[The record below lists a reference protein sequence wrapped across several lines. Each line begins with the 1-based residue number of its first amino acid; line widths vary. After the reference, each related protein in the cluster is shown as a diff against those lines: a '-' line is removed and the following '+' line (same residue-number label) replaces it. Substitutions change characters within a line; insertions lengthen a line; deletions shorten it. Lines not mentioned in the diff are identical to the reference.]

1 MARSWDKNL
10 GRRERRYHH
19 VRPPLII
26 GLAPGRPVGLTL
38 RMLGVIAARGVLQYI
53 LVSLGCG
60 EGYGLL
66 YHLCRREDEFDQE
79 GAVSSRGS
87 RAFIGRP
94 LSNISVKTAR
104 PWQVG

>member
-1 MARSWDKNL
+1 MWSGSEHMARSWDKNL
-10 GRRERRYHH
+10 GQRERRYHH

-60 EGYGLL
+60 EGYGCCTICTAERASLTKRVQCL
-66 YHLCRREDEFDQE
+66 VEDRE
-79 GAVSSRGS
+79 
-87 RAFIGRP
+87 P
-94 LSNISVKTAR
+94 L
-104 PWQVG
+104 